1 MSNGKPRLVLLGGRR
16 ITAADLARMF
26 AALTG
31 RTADVTPEQ
40 LSEVDRQLDQRY
52 ADLRR
57 RDDEEQR

>member
-1 MSNGKPRLVLLGGRR
+1 
-16 ITAADLARMF
+16 MF

-40 LSEVDRQLDQRY
+40 LAEVDRQLDQRY

>member
-16 ITAADLARMF
+16 IIAADLARMF
-26 AALTG
+26 VALTG